1 MLYYTELYAE
11 AQIDISHNPA
21 ILTTLYNIG
30 KAEERL
36 ARTLSENRTPE
47 SNYFGW
53 FILHNWSLFETI
65 YNSNSFNL
73 EYIADSQQ
81 SLKESENDGLMGNV
95 IGFFLNDTV
104 PTLATKIKVLLK
116 DSPPQCS
123 IRRED
128 SHFQPN

>member
-1 MLYYTELYAE
+1 MIERTSSIQGAYEYIAALMLYYTELYAE

-53 FILHNWSLFETI
+53 FILHNWRSL
-65 YNSNSFNL
+65 
-73 EYIADSQQ
+73 
-81 SLKESENDGLMGNV
+81 
-95 IGFFLNDTV
+95 
-104 PTLATKIKVLLK
+104 
-116 DSPPQCS
+116 
-123 IRRED
+123 
-128 SHFQPN
+128 